1 MESTNATELYFV
13 FMNYDPQYERLRSY
27 RTKKGGN
34 ELDLYLSKKHDEL
47 LENYLEAGT
56 YNKTLSLVIVD
67 GFAVEITE
75 DQANVLRSAKSVRV
89 VEKNQELD
97 C

>member
-1 MESTNATELYFV
+1 MFV
-13 FMNYDPQYERLRSY
+13 C

-56 YNKTLSLVIVD
+56 YKKTLSLVIVD

-75 DQANVLRSAKSVRV
+75 DQVN
-89 VEKNQELD
+89 
-97 C
+97 